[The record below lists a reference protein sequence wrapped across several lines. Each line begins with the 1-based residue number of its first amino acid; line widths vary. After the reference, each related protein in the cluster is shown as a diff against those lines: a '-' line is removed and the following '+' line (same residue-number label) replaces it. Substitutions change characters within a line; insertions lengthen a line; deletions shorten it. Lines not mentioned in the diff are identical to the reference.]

1 MIDVEIRIAST
12 AIVGYELKPFRPPE
26 PPRTSTGA

>member
-1 MIDVEIRIAST
+1 MIEVEIRIAST
-12 AIVGYELKPFRPPE
+12 AIMGYELKPFRPPE